1 MILHSQ
7 VQKNAL
13 DLEELLTYSLAR
25 VTHCLGTPDGFFAKI
40 NKPSLLHFLIKGN
53 VEEVKYST
61 QSMFIQDGNALFHF
75 LICLVPTF
83 GGVSLQ
89 MLNQLSQKQNFIFST
104 NSYHKDSIKSQKRA
118 QRGTGDQLIYD
129 VSAIR
134 TPNHFTS
141 CFYQM
146 IEKRNNYAT
155 C

>member
-89 MLNQLSQKQNFIFST
+89 MLNQLSQNKTSYFLPIHTIRIQSKARKEHKEELEINLYMMFRLSEHQIILQAVFI
-104 NSYHKDSIKSQKRA
+104 K
-118 QRGTGDQLIYD
+118 
-129 VSAIR
+129 
-134 TPNHFTS
+134 
-141 CFYQM
+141 
-146 IEKRNNYAT
+146 
-155 C
+155 